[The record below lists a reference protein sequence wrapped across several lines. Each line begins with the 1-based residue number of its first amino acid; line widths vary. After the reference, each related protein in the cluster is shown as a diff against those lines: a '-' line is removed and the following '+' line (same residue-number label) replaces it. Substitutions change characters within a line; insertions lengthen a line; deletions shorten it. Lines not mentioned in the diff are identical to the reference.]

1 MLERQRTFAGRGD
14 CGRVELRK
22 HDVTSRWSAEV
33 VYMSDLEGTTCASNV
48 EDMPT
53 GKMGGTNCVFGIM
66 TVSMVTCDILMT

>member
-1 MLERQRTFAGRGD
+1 MLERQRTFAGKGD
-14 CGRVELRK
+14 CGRDELRK
-22 HDVTSRWSAEV
+22 HDITSRWSAEV